1 MTDNTA
7 LQRVMRL
14 RHLGRQIAASL
25 PADLDREQAFQVRGY
40 VRDLPAGAPRRT
52 TTTLPTSTTAG
63 ARSR

>member
-40 VRDLPAGAPRRT
+40 VGRLLRA
-52 TTTLPTSTTAG
+52 
-63 ARSR
+63 